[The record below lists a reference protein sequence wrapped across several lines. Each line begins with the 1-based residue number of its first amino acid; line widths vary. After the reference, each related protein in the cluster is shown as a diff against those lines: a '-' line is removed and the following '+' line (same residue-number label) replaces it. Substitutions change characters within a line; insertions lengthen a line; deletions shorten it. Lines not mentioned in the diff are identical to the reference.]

1 MKRLT
6 LIGFLLLAVIAVD
19 AQQTEFPK
27 LSGPYLGQKPPGTTP
42 EIFAPG
48 IVSSAQFI
56 DFKGSFSPDGDEYY
70 FYRLSHPSDE
80 LIPTI
85 FFTKIENGTWTEPVP
100 LQISKGTR
108 AFHPCI
114 SSDGKWLFFL
124 WQFGPGQ
131 TGQSGYY
138 ASARTDSGWSVPK
151 YAGQGMYLTSEKSGQ
166 LYTTESVWGNQPK
179 HYLAMVTFRNGF
191 FSDYKRLNINP
202 HYGNQTHPCIAPDGS
217 YMIFDIEVEN
227 GSLFV
232 SFKDKEGNWGEAIDL
247 TKHGFKPDI
256 RGAYISPDGKY
267 LFFAVDGDIWW
278 VDIQVITRLKPK
290 E

>member
-1 MKRLT
+1 MALPV
-6 LIGFLLLAVIAVD
+6 GSQ
-19 AQQTEFPK
+19 AQPESFPVLK
-27 LSGPYLGQKPPGTTP
+27 GPYLGQKPPGMTP
-42 EIFAPG
+42 EVFAPG
-48 IVSSAQFI
+48 IVSSTKFI

-131 TGQSGYY
+131 AGQSGYY
-138 ASARTDSGWSVPK
+138 ASARTDTGWSAPK

-247 TKHGFKPDI
+247 TKHGFKPDT

-278 VDIQVITRLKPK
+278 VDIQVIARLKPK